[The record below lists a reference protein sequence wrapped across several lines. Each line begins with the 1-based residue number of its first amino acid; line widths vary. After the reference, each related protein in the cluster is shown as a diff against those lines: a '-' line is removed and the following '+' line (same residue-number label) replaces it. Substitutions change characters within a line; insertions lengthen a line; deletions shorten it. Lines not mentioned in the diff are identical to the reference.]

1 MQIPF
6 SQLFM
11 RKIISA
17 SIASFLFSIIYAW
30 LEPDLFHVKNI
41 QSIGAHI
48 HEALSITNVY
58 LMYAAPAIYIYGTA
72 TSLLSEWIARA
83 VTHRQWLRLII
94 TTLLHGIFGLILMY
108 ISLLAAVIF
117 LISDTLIAL
126 IRKKPLTK
134 EITLTSL
141 ILPLALWIAT
151 LIYINITG

>member
-30 LEPDLFHVKNI
+30 LEPDLFDIKNI
-41 QSIGAHI
+41 QSIGVHI
-48 HEALSITNVY
+48 HEALSVTCVY
-58 LMYAAPAIYIYGTA
+58 LMYAAPAIYTYGTA
-72 TSLLSEWIARA
+72 TSLLSEWIACA

-94 TTLLHGIFGLILMY
+94 TTLLHGIFGLIVMY

-151 LIYINITG
+151 LIYSNITG